1 MRRIDAVVGISCWL
15 LLSAQAPGA
24 KLPTITV
31 AAPLFAQEGM
41 GLVFPDWVGWVAI
54 VWLVISTL
62 TPPAAAFA
70 ATVGVRT
77 PWEGRRISVVLG
89 GALVGWLTTFLVTA
103 VGTAVGTAVAQR
115 TIFLGSL
122 IVAPLTGCFTAYF
135 TTRLL
140 RR

>member
-1 MRRIDAVVGISCWL
+1 MIRIDAVVGISCWL

-24 KLPTITV
+24 KLPTITL
-31 AAPLFAQEGM
+31 AARLFAQEGM
-41 GLVFPDWVGWVAI
+41 GPVFPDWVGWVAI
-54 VWLVISTL
+54 AWLVISTL

-77 PWEGRRISVVLG
+77 PWEGRRVSVVLG
-89 GALVGWLTTFLVTA
+89 GALVGWLTTFSVTA
-103 VGTAVGTAVAQR
+103 VGTTVAQR
-115 TIFLGSL
+115 TIFFVVL
-122 IVAPLTGCFTAYF
+122 IVAPLTGCITAYF